1 MFVFLFLAV
10 VDNRCY
16 LENGGSAE
24 SFFVS
29 EDVPVGT
36 IIGRYNKV
44 FLKFFFSIKLLKRI
58 IHVLY
63 LGMLK
68 INGDSSENG
77 NINLSLKEVDSP
89 VAILP
94 GTKELSL
101 TKPLDKEVYSR
112 LIINYK
118 K

>member
-1 MFVFLFLAV
+1 M
-10 VDNRCY
+10 DNRCY

-29 EDVPVGT
+29 EDVPVGS
-36 IIGRYNKV
+36 IIGKQ
-44 FLKFFFSIKLLKRI
+44 FFFIIILLCTYYGCKAKYI
-58 IHVLY
+58 ILF
-63 LGMLK
+63 LGVLK
-68 INGDSSENG
+68 INGDTSENG

-101 TKPLDKEVYSR
+101 TKLLDKEV
-112 LIINYK
+112 
-118 K
+118 

>member
-1 MFVFLFLAV
+1 V

-29 EDVPVGT
+29 EDVPVGS
-36 IIGRYNKV
+36 IIGKTNLCLFCY
-44 FLKFFFSIKLLKRI
+44 I
-58 IHVLY
+58 IDYDNVTNDFDFT
-63 LGMLK
+63 GVLK
-68 INGDSSENG
+68 INGDTSETG

-89 VAILP
+89 IAILP

-101 TKPLDKEVYSR
+101 TKLLDKEVY
-112 LIINYK
+112 
-118 K
+118 